1 MLSQR
6 LRAWVDRI
14 LRSGSLLAA
23 VVLMAAA
30 TVLAAA
36 AAARFA
42 ESVPFEDIVYGERR
56 NPAITALLDSLGR
69 EYTAVIVYL
78 LQRSWSA
85 LIVVTA
91 LTPLFFWVLGSSA
104 VHAAARLAGVR
115 GPFGPLF
122 VLFGYASAMARIPAD
137 LATLFLPALAGAIGG
152 LTTLGF
158 GAMAW
163 HALQAH
169 YGLTGQRAVT
179 TLLVALVLFYAVPLA
194 VILGAVVAILIAAVV
209 LEYVPPL

>member
-6 LRAWVDRI
+6 LRAWVDRV
-14 LRSGSLLAA
+14 LRSGHLITA
-23 VVLMAAA
+23 VVLAAAA
-30 TVLAAA
+30 TVLAVAV
-36 AAARFA
+36 AARFA
-42 ESVPFEDIVYGERR
+42 ETVAFEDIVYGERR
-56 NPAITALLDSLGR
+56 NPVITVLLDALGR

-85 LIVVTA
+85 LLAVTA
-91 LTPLFFWVLGSSA
+91 LTPLFFWLLGSTA
-104 VHAAARLAGVR
+104 VHAAARLGGVR
-115 GPFGPLF
+115 RPFGRPF
-122 VLFGYASAMARIPAD
+122 VLFGYAAALARIPAD
-137 LATLFLPALAGAIGG
+137 LATLFLPVLSGAIGG

-158 GAMAW
+158 GVIAW
-163 HALQAH
+163 HVLQAH
-169 YGLTGQRAVT
+169 YGLPPQRAVT

>member
-1 MLSQR
+1 MR
-6 LRAWVDRI
+6 EWVERI
-14 LRSGSLLAA
+14 LASGRLWTA
-23 VVLMAAA
+23 VVLVAAA
-30 TVLAAA
+30 TVFAAA

-42 ESVPFEDIVYGERR
+42 ETVPFEDIVYGERR

-85 LIVVTA
+85 LVAVTA
-91 LTPLFFWVLGSSA
+91 LTPLFFWVLGSTA
-104 VHAAARLAGVR
+104 VHAAARLGGVR
-115 GPFGPLF
+115 RPFGPLF
-122 VLFGYASAMARIPAD
+122 VLFGYASAAARIPSD
-137 LATLFLPALAGAIGG
+137 LATLFLPPLAGAIGG

-158 GAMAW
+158 GVMAW

-169 YGLTGQRAVT
+169 YGLPPQRAVT
-179 TLLVALVLFYAVPLA
+179 TLLVALLLFYVVPLA
-194 VILGAVVAILIAAVV
+194 LIVSAVLAILVAAIV